1 MGSFHQGA
9 HVSNEYLPK
18 TGSRVRKGQDETQPS
33 ETEFAMREITSYASD
48 PTSDCVSE
56 YHAAAAAAAEAAE
69 AALDVEAAAEATKV
83 RRDSQY
89 RAAST
94 PSWFKRLTGESVG

>member
-1 MGSFHQGA
+1 VVLAAG
-9 HVSNEYLPK
+9 EP
-18 TGSRVRKGQDETQPS
+18 TT
-33 ETEFAMREITSYASD
+33 TESLGVAAEAA
-48 PTSDCVSE
+48 E
-56 YHAAAAAAAEAAE
+56 AAEAAAEAAEAAE

-89 RAAST
+89 RGAST

>member
-1 MGSFHQGA
+1 MAAIIAAQRSARAAAALKTDAPVVGA
-9 HVSNEYLPK
+9 AEAAAAA
-18 TGSRVRKGQDETQPS
+18 EAA
-33 ETEFAMREITSYASD
+33 E
-48 PTSDCVSE
+48 
-56 YHAAAAAAAEAAE
+56 AAAAAAEAAE

-89 RAAST
+89 RGAST